1 MKGSAG
7 LEVVV
12 TQQLGHASVRYC
24 LRTMMFGISF
34 EHGYLETLRT

>member
-12 TQQLGHASVRYC
+12 TQLGHASVRYC